1 MMTYA
6 GGFVIAT
13 QCTATIRYV
22 CLFVYLLINNL
33 LIHWE
38 NIGFAFGIIACANAV
53 NLLYVGFALEK
64 RLQCRNQAV
73 SISKKEYVPFLVSL
87 IISFFIY
94 TQ

>member
-33 LIHWE
+33 LIQWE
-38 NIGFAFGIIACANAV
+38 NISFTFGIIACANAM
-53 NLLYVGFALEK
+53 NY
-64 RLQCRNQAV
+64 C
-73 SISKKEYVPFLVSL
+73 I
-87 IISFFIY
+87 
-94 TQ
+94 